1 MNYIKQFGLFQ
12 QNSRL
17 ALFTAQWDFGTQRD
31 HFGQIEL
38 FEEMEQLCEVLQG
51 RCVSA
56 EKKKIF
62 HKQTNLTNLG
72 KLEPRI
78 QTEGI
83 RWKLFAETF
92 LGKWSNFVEGHL
104 FLAGAE
110 VFGLMIDLTAS
121 FLCKEGVSQTTS
133 CCYQMIIDSD
143 ERNRKENRND
153 FDPIYITS
161 K

>member
-1 MNYIKQFGLFQ
+1 MKIVSPISTFFVNYIKQFGLFQ

-62 HKQTNLTNLG
+62 HKQTNLG
-72 KLEPRI
+72 KLLPRI

-83 RWKLFAETF
+83 GWKCLQKLF

-121 FLCKEGVSQTTS
+121 FLCKEGV
-133 CCYQMIIDSD
+133 
-143 ERNRKENRND
+143 
-153 FDPIYITS
+153 
-161 K
+161 

>member
-1 MNYIKQFGLFQ
+1 MSHQYLHFFVNYKKQFGLFQ

-78 QTEGI
+78 ETEGI

-92 LGKWSNFVEGHL
+92 FGEIEQLCRRPLVLGWSR
-104 FLAGAE
+104 
-110 VFGLMIDLTAS
+110 S
-121 FLCKEGVSQTTS
+121 FW
-133 CCYQMIIDSD
+133 I
-143 ERNRKENRND
+143 ND
-153 FDPIYITS
+153 
-161 K
+161 